1 MAGVNPRI
9 SVIGLYNWDD
19 TLFDGLVLPDGM
31 NHDYVVKNLMLE
43 LAELQVI
50 YPDPDF
56 MKEAIRLWSYTK
68 QDQWKRIYD
77 ALQHDYDPLW
87 NKDATY
93 KETETRDLHGSGE
106 SESVNQVSAY
116 NSEKFVNSAKGN
128 TTGSSSDTGTVTRD
142 RREYGNIGV
151 TSSQDLLQQ
160 EVSLWSH
167 MNMTNIIINDFK
179 SRFCIMV
186 Y

>member
-19 TLFDGLVLPDGM
+19 TLFDGLILPDGLD
-31 NHDYVVKNLMLE
+31 HDYVVKNLMLE
-43 LAELQVI
+43 LAELQVV
-50 YPDPDF
+50 YPDPEF

-68 QDQWKRIYD
+68 RQQWQKLYD

-93 KETETRDLHGSGE
+93 KETETRNLKGTGK
-106 SESVNQVSAY
+106 SESTNKVSAY
-116 NSEKFVNSAKGN
+116 NSESFVNSARGN
-128 TTGSSSDTGTVTRD
+128 TEGESTDTGTVTRD

-151 TSSQDLLQQ
+151 TSSQDLMQQ
-160 EVSLWSH
+160 EVDLWSH
-167 MNMTNIIINDFK
+167 LNMAQIIINDFK

>member
-19 TLFDGLVLPDGM
+19 TLFDGLILPDGLD
-31 NHDYVVKNLMLE
+31 HDYVVKNLMLE
-43 LAELQVI
+43 LAELQVV
-50 YPDPDF
+50 YPDPEF

-68 QDQWKRIYD
+68 QQQWQKLYD

-93 KETETRDLHGSGE
+93 KETETRDLKGTGK
-106 SESVNQVSAY
+106 SESTNKVSAY
-116 NSEKFVNSAKGN
+116 NSESFVNAARGN
-128 TTGSSSDTGTVTRD
+128 TEGESTDTGTVTRD

-151 TSSQDLLQQ
+151 TSSQDLMQQ
-160 EVSLWSH
+160 EVDLWSH
-167 MNMTNIIINDFK
+167 LNMAQIIINDFK

>member
-9 SVIGLYNWDD
+9 SILGLYNWDD
-19 TLFDGLVLPDGM
+19 SIFDGLSLPAGLDK
-31 NHDYVVKNLMLE
+31 NIVIRNLMIE
-43 LAELQVI
+43 LSELQVI

-77 ALQHDYDPLW
+77 ALQHEYDPLW

-93 KETETRDLHGSGE
+93 KETETRDLKGTGK
-106 SESVNQVSAY
+106 SESTNKVAAY
-116 NSEKFVNSAKGN
+116 NSESFVNAARGN
-128 TTGSSSDTGTVTRD
+128 TEGESTDTGTVTRD

-160 EVSLWSH
+160 EVDLWSDL
-167 MNMTNIIINDFK
+167 NMTNIIVNDFK
-179 SRFCIMV
+179 QRFCIMV